1 MIKIEPEPAA
11 DLVWYW
17 GELLG
22 SCPFWIF
29 NPRIINLN
37 GIQTPISNSAC
48 SAIYLFSLLEE
59 KIKTGCDLKRV
70 ESKIIRDSK
79 HPDWIWVLSELTF
92 CFIPSCQCLVFTYAS
107 TWRVAHSPACS
118 QLLQAD
124 AEICVSRHTVVSSLL
139 ASLFHHP
146 SDRRMAAA
154 SKRFG
159 DVNELELITAWPIHQ
174 SEVIMSSLNASVGF
188 RHFHRRRVFCG
199 VPDCKVQWGGCKV
212 WLRHTRQAVKIQ
224 TRRIQRFSVPE
235 RAAPSLISHSF
246 HTADACRKKKLYGK
260 CDSGKSGTNLN
271 EIYVLF
277 SLCSGW
283 KVSEG
288 FFFF

>member
-154 SKRFG
+154 SKRFWRRKRVG
-159 DVNELELITAWPIHQ
+159 INHGAADPSVRSNHEF
-174 SEVIMSSLNASVGF
+174 SECE
-188 RHFHRRRVFCG
+188 RRLQTLPPSACF
-199 VPDCKVQWGGCKV
+199 
-212 WLRHTRQAVKIQ
+212 LR
-224 TRRIQRFSVPE
+224 
-235 RAAPSLISHSF
+235 RARL
-246 HTADACRKKKLYGK
+246 
-260 CDSGKSGTNLN
+260 
-271 EIYVLF
+271 
-277 SLCSGW
+277 
-283 KVSEG
+283 
-288 FFFF
+288 